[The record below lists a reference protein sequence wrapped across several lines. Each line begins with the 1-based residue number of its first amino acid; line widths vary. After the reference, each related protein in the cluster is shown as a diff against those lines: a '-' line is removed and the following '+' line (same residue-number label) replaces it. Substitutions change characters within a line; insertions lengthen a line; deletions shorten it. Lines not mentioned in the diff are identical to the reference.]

1 MKTSTK
7 QSRDLPAFLLMEEL
21 KMLWYFWARQQLNGP
36 SGCMTSG
43 TTQVAQL
50 ANIWATGEIGLGM
63 WKAYE

>member
-1 MKTSTK
+1 METSTK

-21 KMLWYFWARQQLNGP
+21 KVLLYFWARQQLSDP
-36 SGCMTSG
+36 SGG

-63 WKAYE
+63 WKVYE